1 MSTSPRFIHLRSHS
15 EYSLL
20 EGAMRLN
27 KLPGLCRDA
36 GMPALALTDTNNM
49 FAALE
54 FSVAMSGA
62 GIQPIIGCQV
72 DLAYLESRPGERPRD
87 PAPVVLLAQSETGYE
102 NLMKLNSCLY
112 IDKAGALPQVTL
124 EELETFSADVIC
136 LTGGPDG
143 PVGRLLQT
151 GQAPAAQE
159 LMDRLKAAFGDRLYV
174 ELQRH
179 PGEDGQ
185 PEAERLTE
193 RGFVE
198 MAYAMD
204 LPLVATNDV
213 YFPKAD
219 MYEAHDALI
228 CIAEGAYVDQQ
239 DPRRRLTAQ
248 HYFKSQSEMVA
259 LFADLPEAIENTIEI
274 AKRCA
279 FKAYRRDPILPKFAD
294 DEVEELRRQAHEGL
308 KARLAVIPH
317 AASVEE
323 YTKRLDF
330 ELGIIEGMGFP
341 G

>member
-1 MSTSPRFIHLRSHS
+1 MSDPRFIHLRTHS

-20 EGAMRLN
+20 EGALRL
-27 KLPGLCRDA
+27 KKMPELVAAAD
-36 GMPALALTDTNNM
+36 MPAVALTDTNNM

-72 DLAYLESRPGERPRD
+72 DVAFVKARPGEREKP
-87 PAPVVLLAQSETGYE
+87 PAPLVLLAQSEAGYE

-112 IDKAGALPQVTL
+112 LRQDNTLPHVTL
-124 EELETFSADVIC
+124 EELAVHSGDVIC

-143 PVGRLLQT
+143 PVGRLLQN
-151 GQAPAAQE
+151 GSRPAAE
-159 LMDRLKAAFGDRLYV
+159 ALTEHLARVFGDRLYV

-179 PGEDGQ
+179 PGEGGA

-213 YFPKAD
+213 YFPKSD
-219 MYEAHDALI
+219 FYEAHDALI

-239 DPRRRLTAQ
+239 EARRRLTNQ
-248 HYFKSQSEMVA
+248 HYFKSQAEDDGA
-259 LFADLPEAIENTIEI
+259 LC
-274 AKRCA
+274 RCA
-279 FKAYRRDPILPKFAD
+279 RSGPKHGRDCQT
-294 DEVEELRRQAHEGL
+294 LRVHGL
-308 KARLAVIPH
+308 SPRSDPAQIR
-317 AASVEE
+317 
-323 YTKRLDF
+323 
-330 ELGIIEGMGFP
+330 
-341 G
+341 